1 MQTVTI
7 AGNQVPA
14 IGLGTWHMGDDPSLQ
29 TQEINAIHAGLATGA
44 EVIDTAEMYGSG
56 RAETLVGKAIK
67 DIPRDQLYLISK
79 VLPTNA
85 SKQHMERSLDASL
98 KRLGVDEVDL
108 YLYHWRGTTPLAET
122 IDELQR
128 LTTMGKTKAWGISN
142 FDVSDLE
149 ELWQLQNGPKA
160 AANEDLF
167 NLGSRGVEYSLLD
180 WQAKHELPFIA
191 YSPVGAPDQLNA
203 HLDRN
208 PNVLKVAQRHNA
220 SAYQI
225 LLAWVVSHQQVL
237 AIPQSSNPDHAK
249 ENVLA
254 GDIQLTADDLKLLDE
269 AYPAPTEKL
278 PLDVL

>member
-7 AGNQVPA
+7 AGQQVPA
-14 IGLGTWHMGDDPSLQ
+14 IGLGTWHMGDDPSLEK
-29 TQEINAIHAGLATGA
+29 QEIDAIHAGVAAGA
-44 EVIDTAEMYGSG
+44 KVIDTAEMYGSG

-67 DIPRDQLYLISK
+67 DIPRDQLFLISK

-85 SKQHMERSLDASL
+85 SKARMEQSLDASL

-122 IDELQR
+122 VNELQR
-128 LTTMGKTKAWGISN
+128 LTEAGKTRAWGISN
-142 FDVSDLE
+142 FDVADLE
-149 ELWQLQNGPKA
+149 ELWQLPNGYKA

-167 NLGSRGVEYSLLD
+167 NLGSRGVEFSLLG
-180 WQAKHELPFIA
+180 WQADHKLPFIA
-191 YSPVGAPDQLNA
+191 YSPVGAPDQIDT
-203 HLDRN
+203 HLGSN
-208 PNVLKVAQRHNA
+208 PNVLEVAKRHNA

-225 LLAWVVSHQQVL
+225 LLAWVVSHRQVL
-237 AIPQSSNPDHAK
+237 AIPQSSNADHTK

-254 GDIQLTADDLKLLDE
+254 ANIQLTTADLKLLDE

>member
-7 AGNQVPA
+7 AGSQVPA
-14 IGLGTWHMGDDPSLQ
+14 IGLGTWNMGDEPSLQ
-29 TQEINAIHAGLATGA
+29 TQEINAIHAGLAAGA
-44 EVIDTAEMYGSG
+44 KVIDTAEMYGSG

-67 DIPRDQLYLISK
+67 SVPRDQLYLISK

-85 SKQHMERSLDASL
+85 SKSRMERSLDASL

-108 YLYHWRGTTPLAET
+108 YLYHWRGQIPLSET
-122 IDELQR
+122 VTELQR
-128 LTTMGKTKAWGISN
+128 LTSIGKTKAWGISN
-142 FDVSDLE
+142 FDVADLK
-149 ELWQLQNGPKA
+149 ELWQLPDGPKA

-167 NLGSRGVEYSLLD
+167 NLGSRGVEYSLLG
-180 WQAKHELPFIA
+180 WQADHHLPFIA
-191 YSPVGAPDQLNA
+191 YSPVGAPGQLNT
-203 HLDRN
+203 HLGSN
-208 PNVLKVAQRHNA
+208 PNVLKVAKRHHA
-220 SAYQI
+220 TAYQI

-249 ENVLA
+249 QNVLA
-254 GDIQLTADDLKLLDE
+254 GNIQLTADDMRVLDE

>member
-1 MQTVTI
+1 MRTVTI

-14 IGLGTWHMGDDPSLQ
+14 IGMGTWHMGDDPTLR
-29 TQEINAIHAGLATGA
+29 TQEINAIHAGLAAGA
-44 EVIDTAEMYGSG
+44 KVIDTAEMYGSG

-67 DIPRDQLYLISK
+67 TIPRDQLYLISK

-122 IDELQR
+122 VDELQR
-128 LTTMGKTKAWGISN
+128 LTTAGKTKAWGISN

-149 ELWQLQNGPKA
+149 ELWQLPNGAKA

-191 YSPVGAPDQLNA
+191 YSPVGAPDQLND

-237 AIPQSSNPDHAK
+237 AIPQSSNAEHAK

-254 GDIQLTADDLKLLDE
+254 SDIQLTADDLKLLDE

>member
-14 IGLGTWHMGDDPSLQ
+14 IGMGTWHMGDDPSLQ
-29 TQEINAIHAGLATGA
+29 TQEINAIHAGLAAGA
-44 EVIDTAEMYGSG
+44 KVIDTAEMYGSG

-67 DIPRDQLYLISK
+67 NIPRDQLYLISK

-122 IDELQR
+122 VDELQR
-128 LTTMGKTKAWGISN
+128 LTTAGKTKAWGISN

-149 ELWQLQNGPKA
+149 ELWQLPNGPKA

-180 WQAKHELPFIA
+180 WQAKHDLPFIA
-191 YSPVGAPDQLNA
+191 YSPVGAPDQLNN

-237 AIPQSSNPDHAK
+237 AIPQSSNADHAT

-254 GDIQLTADDLKLLDE
+254 GNIQLTADDLKLLDE

>member
-7 AGNQVPA
+7 AGSEVPA
-14 IGLGTWHMGDDPSLQ
+14 IGLGTWNMGDEPSLQ
-29 TQEINAIHAGLATGA
+29 TQEINAIHAGLAAGA
-44 EVIDTAEMYGSG
+44 KVIDTAEMYGSG

-67 DIPRDQLYLISK
+67 DVPRDQLYLISK

-85 SKQHMERSLDASL
+85 SKNRMERSLDASL

-108 YLYHWRGTTPLAET
+108 YLYHWRGQIPLSET
-122 IDELQR
+122 VAELQR
-128 LTTMGKTKAWGISN
+128 LTTIGKTKAWGISN
-142 FDVSDLE
+142 FDVTDLE
-149 ELWQLQNGPKA
+149 ELWQLPDGPKA

-167 NLGSRGVEYSLLD
+167 NLGSRGVEYSLLG
-180 WQAKHELPFIA
+180 WQADHHLPFIA
-191 YSPVGAPDQLNA
+191 YSPVGAPGQLDT
-203 HLDRN
+203 HLGSD
-208 PNVLKVAQRHNA
+208 PDVLKVAKRHHA
-220 SAYQI
+220 TAYQI

-254 GDIQLTADDLKLLDE
+254 GDIQLTADDRRVLDK

>member
-7 AGNQVPA
+7 AGSEVPA
-14 IGLGTWHMGDDPSLQ
+14 IGLGTWNMGDEPSLQ
-29 TQEINAIHAGLATGA
+29 TQEINAIHAGLAAGA
-44 EVIDTAEMYGSG
+44 KVIDTAEMYGSG

-67 DIPRDQLYLISK
+67 DVPRDQLYLISK

-85 SKQHMERSLDASL
+85 SKNRMERSLDASL

-108 YLYHWRGTTPLAET
+108 YLYHWRGQIPLSET
-122 IDELQR
+122 VAELQR
-128 LTTMGKTKAWGISN
+128 LTTIGKTKAWGISN
-142 FDVSDLE
+142 FDVTDLE
-149 ELWQLQNGPKA
+149 ELWQLPDGPKA

-167 NLGSRGVEYSLLD
+167 NLGSRGVEYSLLG
-180 WQAKHELPFIA
+180 WQADHHLPFIA
-191 YSPVGAPDQLNA
+191 YSPVGAPGQLDT
-203 HLDRN
+203 HLGSD
-208 PNVLKVAQRHNA
+208 PDVLKVAKRHQA
-220 SAYQI
+220 TAYQI

-237 AIPQSSNPDHAK
+237 AIPQSSNPDLAK

-254 GDIQLTADDLKLLDE
+254 GDIQLTADDRRVLDK

>member
-29 TQEINAIHAGLATGA
+29 TQEINAIHAGLAAGA

-98 KRLGVDEVDL
+98 KRLGVAEVDL

-122 IDELQR
+122 VDELQR
-128 LTTMGKTKAWGISN
+128 LTTAGKTKSWGISN

-149 ELWQLQNGPKA
+149 ELWQLPNGPKA

-180 WQAKHELPFIA
+180 WQAKHDLPFIA
-191 YSPVGAPDQLNA
+191 YSPVGAPDQLNN

-237 AIPQSSNPDHAK
+237 AIPQSSNADHAT